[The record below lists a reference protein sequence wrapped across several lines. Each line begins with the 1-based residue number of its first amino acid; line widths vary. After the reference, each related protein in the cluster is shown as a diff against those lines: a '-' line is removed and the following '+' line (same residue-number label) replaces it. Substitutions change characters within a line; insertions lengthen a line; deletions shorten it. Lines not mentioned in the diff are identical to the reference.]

1 VDPLD
6 IWQFKAR
13 LVRKKIKGWAI
24 NVNANLKKLKKGLL
38 EEFQKLDGQSER
50 RSLSLE
56 EKSRLDIIN
65 RDLEV
70 IWKMEEIKA
79 RQRSRDRHVKE
90 GDKNTAYFMAVAN
103 QRNRKKRLRIWKALR
118 GGLMIIRACLSM
130 LCTFINLF
138 LVENLVVR
146 SS

>member
-70 IWKMEEIKA
+70 I
-79 RQRSRDRHVKE
+79 
-90 GDKNTAYFMAVAN
+90 
-103 QRNRKKRLRIWKALR
+103 
-118 GGLMIIRACLSM
+118 
-130 LCTFINLF
+130 
-138 LVENLVVR
+138 
-146 SS
+146 